1 VQNLVPSAPVRGQV
15 QNLEGLPCAIISGK
29 PWDCQVKN
37 YCVDAGA
44 RV

>member
-1 VQNLVPSAPVRGQV
+1 VGLAPVRGQV
-15 QNLEGLPCAIISGK
+15 QNLERAHRAIISGK

-37 YCVDAGA
+37 YCVDAGP